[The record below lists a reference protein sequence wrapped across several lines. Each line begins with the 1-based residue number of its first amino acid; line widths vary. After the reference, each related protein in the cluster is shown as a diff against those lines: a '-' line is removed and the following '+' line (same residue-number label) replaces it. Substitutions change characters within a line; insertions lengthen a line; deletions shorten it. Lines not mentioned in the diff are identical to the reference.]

1 MRSWVVWSTW
11 VYAALV
17 VLGVL
22 WGIVDPWAASD
33 AMSSALVGGG
43 CMALAT
49 TAMAPRNPFGWAV
62 PMFVFASVALGMYRV
77 GSRLA
82 ELEEPGST
90 LGGSGLDAVLLLLI
104 VAWPAG
110 FVLTIIAILSKPA
123 EVVEPDR
130 STRPF

>member
-1 MRSWVVWSTW
+1 M
-11 VYAALV
+11 
-17 VLGVL
+17 
-22 WGIVDPWAASD
+22 D
-33 AMSSALVGGG
+33 SALVGGA

-62 PMFVFASVALGMYRV
+62 PMFVFASVALAINSV

-110 FVLTIIAILSKPA
+110 FVRTIIAILSKPA

-130 STRPF
+130 SPRPF

>member
-1 MRSWVVWSTW
+1 
-11 VYAALV
+11 
-17 VLGVL
+17 
-22 WGIVDPWAASD
+22 
-33 AMSSALVGGG
+33 
-43 CMALAT
+43 
-49 TAMAPRNPFGWAV
+49 
-62 PMFVFASVALGMYRV
+62 MFVFASVALGMYRV

-90 LGGSGLDAVLLLLI
+90 LGGSGLDAVLRLLI

-110 FVLTIIAILSKPA
+110 FVLTIIAILTKPA

>member
-22 WGIVDPWAASD
+22 WSIIDPLAASNSMD
-33 AMSSALVGGG
+33 SALVGGA

-62 PMFVFASVALGMYRV
+62 PMFVFASVALAINSV

-104 VAWPAG
+104 MAWPAG

-130 STRPF
+130 SPRPF